1 MVLTG
6 LAKHNFFLKVI
17 ERRDMFRFLIQKKV
31 QAKKEVTRNLLSS
44 AIEKFNGYEMILED
58 LACKERGDKAPINI
72 ALEPISE
79 DNIPV
84 PCFFTDQIYLAYK
97 SYVGRFEKVK
107 EHISNCVVKR
117 YHYCENFCA
126 KNDEAM
132 KKHFSICAAREG
144 ITYAFDNGQMITF
157 QDKGDLPFTVYFD
170 FETTTTGGCFFLTQ
184 KCS

>member
-1 MVLTG
+1 
-6 LAKHNFFLKVI
+6 
-17 ERRDMFRFLIQKKV
+17 MFRFLIQKKV
-31 QAKKEVTRNLLSS
+31 EAKNEVTRNLFSS

-72 ALEPISE
+72 ALEPIFE

-97 SYVGRFEKVK
+97 TYVGRFEKVK